1 MRKLNKRVKK
11 MDLSIE
17 SNYPGVVAGVDEAG
31 RGPLAGPV
39 VAAAVIIDQNN
50 LIEGIK
56 DSKKL
61 SKNKREELYVK
72 ITQNYVWSIGIVEPK
87 EIDEINILEAT
98 KKACVLAVEG
108 LIKEPSVVI
117 VDGNM
122 KFSDQRFVS
131 YIKGDDR
138 SISIAAASIIAK
150 VTRDR
155 MMELLH
161 QEFPY
166 YFWAKNSGY
175 GTKEHISAIEKYG
188 TSIHHRLS
196 FKLKNT
202 G

>member
-1 MRKLNKRVKK
+1 

-17 SNYPGVVAGVDEAG
+17 SNYQGIIAGVDEAG

-39 VAAAVIIDQNN
+39 IAAAVIIDQNN

-72 ITQNYVWSIGIVEPK
+72 ITQNYTWSIGVVGPK

-98 KKACVLAVEG
+98 KKACVLAVKG
-108 LIKEPSVVI
+108 LIKEPSVII

-122 KFSDQRFVS
+122 KFSDKRFVS
-131 YIKGDDR
+131 YIKGDDK

-155 MMELLH
+155 MMALLH

-166 YFWAKNSGY
+166 YFWVKNSGY

-188 TSIHHRLS
+188 PSIHHRLS
-196 FKLKNT
+196 FKLKNMARVRKDISI
-202 G
+202 

>member
-1 MRKLNKRVKK
+1 

-17 SNYPGVVAGVDEAG
+17 SNYQGVVAGVDEAG

-72 ITQNYVWSIGIVEPK
+72 ITQNYTWSIGVVGPK

-122 KFSDQRFVS
+122 KFSDKRFVS
-131 YIKGDDR
+131 YIKGDDK

-188 TSIHHRLS
+188 SSIHHRLS

-202 G
+202 V

>member
-1 MRKLNKRVKK
+1 

-17 SNYPGVVAGVDEAG
+17 SNYQGIVAGVDEAG

-61 SKNKREELYVK
+61 SKNTREELYTK
-72 ITQNYVWSIGIVEPK
+72 ITQNYVWSIGVVEPK

-122 KFSDQRFVS
+122 KFSDKRFVS
-131 YIKGDDR
+131 YIKGDDK

-161 QEFPY
+161 QEFPC

-188 TSIHHRLS
+188 VSIHHRLS

-202 G
+202 A

>member
-1 MRKLNKRVKK
+1 V
-11 MDLSIE
+11 DLSIE

-72 ITQNYVWSIGIVEPK
+72 ITQNYLWSIGVVGPK

-122 KFSDQRFVS
+122 KFSDKRFVS
-131 YIKGDDR
+131 YVKGDDK

-155 MMELLH
+155 MMALLH

-188 TSIHHRLS
+188 SSIHHRLS

-202 G
+202 A

>member
-1 MRKLNKRVKK
+1 

-17 SNYPGVVAGVDEAG
+17 SNYQGVVAGVDEAG

-72 ITQNYVWSIGIVEPK
+72 ITQNYTWSIGVVEPK

-122 KFSDQRFVS
+122 KFSDKRFVS
-131 YIKGDDR
+131 YVKGDDK

-155 MMELLH
+155 MMALLH

-188 TSIHHRLS
+188 SSIHHRLS

-202 G
+202 A

>member
-1 MRKLNKRVKK
+1 

-17 SNYPGVVAGVDEAG
+17 SNYQGIIAGVDEAG

-50 LIEGIK
+50 LFEGIK

-72 ITQNYVWSIGIVEPK
+72 ITQNYIWSIGVVGPK

-108 LIKEPSVVI
+108 LIKQPSVVI

-122 KFSDQRFVS
+122 KFSDKRFVS
-131 YIKGDDR
+131 YIKGDDK

-155 MMELLH
+155 MMALLH
-161 QEFPY
+161 QDFPY

-188 TSIHHRLS
+188 SSIHHRLS

-202 G
+202 A

>member
-1 MRKLNKRVKK
+1 MLNK
-11 MDLSIE
+11 SY
-17 SNYPGVVAGVDEAG
+17 SNLILECGTDEAG
-31 RGPLAGPV
+31 RGCLAGPV
-39 VAAAVIIDQNN
+39 TAAAILLPNN
-50 LIEGIK
+50 FEFHLLN
-56 DSKKL
+56 DSKLLSEKIREKL
-61 SKNKREELYVK
+61 KPEIEAKAISFAVTHIFSN
-72 ITQNYVWSIGIVEPK
+72 

-122 KFSDQRFVS
+122 KFSDKRFVS
-131 YIKGDDR
+131 YIKGDDK

-155 MMELLH
+155 IMGLLH

-188 TSIHHRLS
+188 SSIHHRLS

-202 G
+202 A

>member
-1 MRKLNKRVKK
+1 

-17 SNYPGVVAGVDEAG
+17 SNYQGVVAGIDEAG

-72 ITQNYVWSIGIVEPK
+72 ITQNYVWSIGVVGPK

-122 KFSDQRFVS
+122 KFSDKRFVS
-131 YIKGDDR
+131 YVKGDDK

-155 MMELLH
+155 MMALLH

-188 TSIHHRLS
+188 SSIHHRLS

-202 G
+202 A

>member
-1 MRKLNKRVKK
+1 

-17 SNYPGVVAGVDEAG
+17 SNYQGVVAGVDEAG
-31 RGPLAGPV
+31 RDPLAGPV

-50 LIEGIK
+50 LIKGIK

-72 ITQNYVWSIGIVEPK
+72 ITQNYVWSIGVVEPK

-122 KFSDQRFVS
+122 KFSDKRFVS
-131 YIKGDDR
+131 YIKGDDK

-155 MMELLH
+155 IMGLLH

-188 TSIHHRLS
+188 SSIHHRLS

-202 G
+202 A

>member
-1 MRKLNKRVKK
+1 

-17 SNYPGVVAGVDEAG
+17 SNYQGVVAGVDEAG

-50 LIEGIK
+50 LIKGIK

-72 ITQNYVWSIGIVEPK
+72 ITQNYVWSIGVVEPK

-122 KFSDQRFVS
+122 KFSDKRFVS
-131 YIKGDDR
+131 YIKGDDK

-155 MMELLH
+155 IMGLLH

-188 TSIHHRLS
+188 SSIHHRLS
-196 FKLKNT
+196 IT
-202 G
+202 DCP

>member
-1 MRKLNKRVKK
+1 

-17 SNYPGVVAGVDEAG
+17 SNYQGIIAGVDEAG

-50 LIEGIK
+50 LFEGIK

-72 ITQNYVWSIGIVEPK
+72 ITQNYIWSIGVVGPK

-108 LIKEPSVVI
+108 LIKQPSVVI

-122 KFSDQRFVS
+122 KFSDKRFVS
-131 YIKGDDR
+131 YIKGDDK

-155 MMELLH
+155 MMALLH

-188 TSIHHRLS
+188 PSIHHRLS

-202 G
+202 ARVRKDISI

>member
-1 MRKLNKRVKK
+1 

-17 SNYPGVVAGVDEAG
+17 SNYQGVVAGVDEAG

-72 ITQNYVWSIGIVEPK
+72 ITQNYTWSIGVVEPK

-188 TSIHHRLS
+188 SSIHHRLS

-202 G
+202 A

>member
-1 MRKLNKRVKK
+1 

-17 SNYPGVVAGVDEAG
+17 SNYQGIVAGVDEAG

-72 ITQNYVWSIGIVEPK
+72 ITQNYTWSIGVVEPK

>member
-1 MRKLNKRVKK
+1 

-17 SNYPGVVAGVDEAG
+17 SNYQGVVAGVDEAG

-50 LIEGIK
+50 LIKGIK

-61 SKNKREELYVK
+61 SKNKREELYIK
-72 ITQNYVWSIGIVEPK
+72 ITQNYVWSIGVVEPK

-122 KFSDQRFVS
+122 KFSDKRFVS
-131 YIKGDDR
+131 YIKGDDK

-155 MMELLH
+155 IMGLLH

-188 TSIHHRLS
+188 SSIHHRLS

-202 G
+202 A

>member
-1 MRKLNKRVKK
+1 

-17 SNYPGVVAGVDEAG
+17 SNYQGVVAGVDEAG

-72 ITQNYVWSIGIVEPK
+72 ITQNYVWSIGVVGPK

-98 KKACVLAVEG
+98 KKACILAVEG

-122 KFSDQRFVS
+122 KFSDKRFVS
-131 YIKGDDR
+131 YVKGDDK

-155 MMELLH
+155 MMALLH

-188 TSIHHRLS
+188 SSIHHRLS

-202 G
+202 A

>member
-1 MRKLNKRVKK
+1 

-17 SNYPGVVAGVDEAG
+17 SNYQGVVAGIDEAG

-50 LIEGIK
+50 LFEGIK

-72 ITQNYVWSIGIVEPK
+72 ITQNYIWSIGVVGPK

-108 LIKEPSVVI
+108 LIKQPSVVI

-122 KFSDQRFVS
+122 KFSDKRFVS
-131 YIKGDDR
+131 YIKGDDK

-155 MMELLH
+155 MMALLH
-161 QEFPY
+161 QDFPY

-188 TSIHHRLS
+188 SSIHHRLS

-202 G
+202 A

>member
-1 MRKLNKRVKK
+1 

-72 ITQNYVWSIGIVEPK
+72 ITQNYVWSIGIVVPK

-155 MMELLH
+155 MMALLH

-188 TSIHHRLS
+188 SSIHHRLS

>member
-1 MRKLNKRVKK
+1 

-17 SNYPGVVAGVDEAG
+17 SNYQGIVAGVDEAG

-39 VAAAVIIDQNN
+39 VAAAVIIAQNN

-61 SKNKREELYVK
+61 SKNTREELYTK
-72 ITQNYVWSIGIVEPK
+72 ITQNYVWSIGVVEPK

-122 KFSDQRFVS
+122 KFSDKRFVS
-131 YIKGDDR
+131 YIKGDDK

-155 MMELLH
+155 MMALLH
-161 QEFPY
+161 HEFPY

-196 FKLKNT
+196 FKLKNS

>member
-1 MRKLNKRVKK
+1 

-17 SNYPGVVAGVDEAG
+17 SNYQGVVAGVDEAG

-72 ITQNYVWSIGIVEPK
+72 ITQNYTWSIGVVEPK
-87 EIDEINILEAT
+87 EIDEINILEVT

-196 FKLKNT
+196 FKLKNS

>member
-1 MRKLNKRVKK
+1 

-17 SNYPGVVAGVDEAG
+17 SNYQGIVAGVDEAG

-61 SKNKREELYVK
+61 SKNTREELYTK
-72 ITQNYVWSIGIVEPK
+72 ITQNYVWSIGVVGPK

-122 KFSDQRFVS
+122 KFSDKRFVS
-131 YIKGDDR
+131 YIKGDDK

-155 MMELLH
+155 IMGLLH

-188 TSIHHRLS
+188 VSIHHRLS

-202 G
+202 A

>member
-1 MRKLNKRVKK
+1 

-17 SNYPGVVAGVDEAG
+17 SNYQGVVAGVDEAG

-50 LIEGIK
+50 LIKGIK

-72 ITQNYVWSIGIVEPK
+72 ITQNYTWSIGVAGPK

-122 KFSDQRFVS
+122 KFSDKRFVS
-131 YIKGDDR
+131 YIKGDDK

-155 MMELLH
+155 MMALLH
-161 QEFPY
+161 HEFPY

-196 FKLKNT
+196 FKLKNS

>member
-1 MRKLNKRVKK
+1 

-17 SNYPGVVAGVDEAG
+17 SNYQGIVAGVDEAG

-72 ITQNYVWSIGIVEPK
+72 ITQNYIWSIGVVEPK

>member
-1 MRKLNKRVKK
+1 

-17 SNYPGVVAGVDEAG
+17 SNYQGVVAGVDEAG

-72 ITQNYVWSIGIVEPK
+72 ITQNYVWSIGVVGPK

-122 KFSDQRFVS
+122 KFSDKRFVS
-131 YIKGDDR
+131 YIKGDDK

-188 TSIHHRLS
+188 SSIHHRLS

-202 G
+202 A

>member
-1 MRKLNKRVKK
+1 

-17 SNYPGVVAGVDEAG
+17 SNYQGIVAGVDEAG

-61 SKNKREELYVK
+61 SKNAREELYTK
-72 ITQNYVWSIGIVEPK
+72 ITQNYVWSIGVVGPK

-122 KFSDQRFVS
+122 KFSDKRFVS
-131 YIKGDDR
+131 YIKGDDK

-188 TSIHHRLS
+188 VSIYHRLS

-202 G
+202 A

>member
-1 MRKLNKRVKK
+1 

-17 SNYPGVVAGVDEAG
+17 SNYQGVVAGVDEAG

-72 ITQNYVWSIGIVEPK
+72 ITQNYTWSIGVVGPK
-87 EIDEINILEAT
+87 EIDEINILQAT

-155 MMELLH
+155 MMELLY

-175 GTKEHISAIEKYG
+175 GTKEHISALEKYG

>member
-1 MRKLNKRVKK
+1 

-202 G
+202 A

>member
-1 MRKLNKRVKK
+1 

-17 SNYPGVVAGVDEAG
+17 SNYQGIVAGVDEAG

-61 SKNKREELYVK
+61 SKNTREELYTK
-72 ITQNYVWSIGIVEPK
+72 ITQNYVWSIGVVEPK

-122 KFSDQRFVS
+122 KFSDKRFVS
-131 YIKGDDR
+131 YIKGDDK

-188 TSIHHRLS
+188 VSIHHRLS

-202 G
+202 A

>member
-1 MRKLNKRVKK
+1 

-39 VAAAVIIDQNN
+39 VAAAVIIDQKN

-72 ITQNYVWSIGIVEPK
+72 ITQNYAWSIGLVGPK

-108 LIKEPSVVI
+108 LIQQPSAVI

-122 KFSDQRFVS
+122 KFSDKRFVS
-131 YIKGDDR
+131 YVKGDDR

-155 MMELLH
+155 IMELLH
-161 QEFPY
+161 QDFPY

-188 TSIHHRLS
+188 SSVHHRLS

-202 G
+202 A

>member
-1 MRKLNKRVKK
+1 

-17 SNYPGVVAGVDEAG
+17 SNYQGVVAGVDEAG

-50 LIEGIK
+50 LIKGIK

-72 ITQNYVWSIGIVEPK
+72 ITQNYVWSIGVVEPK

-122 KFSDQRFVS
+122 KFSDKRFVS
-131 YIKGDDR
+131 YIKGDDK

-155 MMELLH
+155 IMGLLH

-188 TSIHHRLS
+188 FSIHHRLS

-202 G
+202 A